1 MNAKKQ
7 KGFTMMELVITMCIS
22 SIVILAGGAVL
33 ATSHKQWN
41 KALNEVNLQRDGSYI
56 MLELSRSIRSGT
68 SAAIVDADG
77 EAIKIYDNE
86 GDWKK
91 ISIGTGGND
100 IKCEIE
106 GQTAQTIIDRDL
118 EGLQFNIESNK
129 VTIDLKLKKDNQQ
142 LHLVSTVVM
151 RNYGV

>member
-41 KALNEVNLQRDGSYI
+41 KALNEVNLQREGSYI

-77 EAIKIYDNE
+77 EAIKIYDSE

-91 ISIGTGGND
+91 ISIGTEGND